1 MVLKLG
7 CLSMTLLKFQL
18 TLVVLLV
25 SGSVDW

>member
-7 CLSMTLLKFQL
+7 CLAMTLLKFQL
-18 TLVVLLV
+18 TLVALLV